1 MKSTLETLEDNR
13 VKLSVEVDEAE
24 FDSAVDAAFKRIAK
38 EVRMP
43 GFRPGKAPR
52 RLLEA
57 QFGHQ
62 VGREEAL
69 REAMPEYYSRAVVEH
84 DVDVIAPPE
93 IEITGGQEGGL
104 VQFDAVVEVRPSVNA
119 GGYDGLRVEIPS
131 PVPSDDEIEEQ
142 LTTMRRQYS
151 ELTPVDRA
159 ADDGDHV
166 TIDISG
172 THEGEEVPGLT
183 TTDYDYEVGSGAVV
197 AEIDEH
203 LRGASPGDEVEF
215 DADHPDPE
223 EEESL
228 HFAITVKE
236 VKEAILP
243 ELDDAWA
250 AETSEFDTVDELR
263 NDLVTRMGAMR
274 IAQARMAVQQN
285 TAEALAALVVDD
297 IPESMIENEINNRI
311 QDLVGRLQEQ
321 GMDVGGY
328 LEATGNTAESLA
340 AEFREPAQQAVKV
353 DLALRAVAEVEE
365 LIPDDDKLAE
375 QISEMAGQTG
385 QDPDELMSRLSEVG
399 QLSSL
404 RADLGKQA
412 AMEWLTENV
421 ELIDDN
427 GDPIDS
433 AALEFPVD
441 DADGQSDQSE
451 DSADSD
457 DSADSVDSA
466 DSNDSADSVE
476 SPDDPVSE
484 EE

>member
-1 MKSTLETLEDNR
+1 
-13 VKLSVEVDEAE
+13 
-24 FDSAVDAAFKRIAK
+24 
-38 EVRMP
+38 
-43 GFRPGKAPR
+43 
-52 RLLEA
+52 
-57 QFGHQ
+57 
-62 VGREEAL
+62 
-69 REAMPEYYSRAVVEH
+69 
-84 DVDVIAPPE
+84 
-93 IEITGGQEGGL
+93 
-104 VQFDAVVEVRPSVNA
+104 VRPSVNA
-119 GGYDGLRVEIPS
+119 GGYDGLRVQIPS
-131 PVPSDDEIEEQ
+131 PVPSGDEIDEQ
-142 LTTMRRQYS
+142 LTAMRRQYS

-197 AEIDEH
+197 AEI
-203 LRGASPGDEVEF
+203 
-215 DADHPDPE
+215 ADHPDPE
-223 EEESL
+223 EEGSL
-228 HFAITVKE
+228 HFAIAVKE
-236 VKEAILP
+236 VKEAVLP
-243 ELDDAWA
+243 ELDDAWV
-250 AETSEFDTVDELR
+250 AETSEFDTVDELKS
-263 NDLVTRMGAMR
+263 DLVTRMGAMR

-285 TAEALAALVVDD
+285 TAEALAGLVIDE
-297 IPESMIENEINNRI
+297 IPESMVENEINNRI
-311 QDLVGRLQEQ
+311 QDLVGRLQQQ

-353 DLALRAVAEVEE
+353 DLALRSVAELEG
-365 LIPDDDKLAE
+365 LLPDDEKLAE

-421 ELIDDN
+421 ELVDDN

-457 DSADSVDSA
+457 DSADSV
-466 DSNDSADSVE
+466 E